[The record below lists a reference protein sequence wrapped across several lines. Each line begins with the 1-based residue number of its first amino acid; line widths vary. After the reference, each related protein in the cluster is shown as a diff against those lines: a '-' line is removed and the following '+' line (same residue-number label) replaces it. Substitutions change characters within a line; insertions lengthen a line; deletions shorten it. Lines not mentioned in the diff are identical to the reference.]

1 MRSVLLASVI
11 LAATVLATAAK
22 AQNYPWC
29 AIYKGGAM
37 NCGFTS
43 FQQCLATVGEA
54 GFCIQNST
62 YQPPEGPRPRY
73 RRGYPYQNAPRYG
86 SCANSGRFARLASSF
101 FMIADHVSVPW

>member
-1 MRSVLLASVI
+1 MLIDSFPVFVNRTALARVAADSVLLASVI
-11 LAATVLATAAK
+11 VAATVLATAAE

-43 FQQCLATVGEA
+43 YQQCLATVSQA
-54 GFCIQNST
+54 GLCIQNST

-73 RRGYPYQNAPRYG
+73 RRGYPY
-86 SCANSGRFARLASSF
+86 
-101 FMIADHVSVPW
+101 